1 MFMFIYIDLILSQI
15 IALLR
20 SFVSDGKPYS
30 GLLLLLLYGSL
41 FSSSFVLH
49 FLLVESLRDDRIY
62 FPDFFMNDR
71 N

>member
-15 IALLR
+15 IALLM

-30 GLLLLLLYGSL
+30 GGSL
-41 FSSSFVLH
+41 FFSSFVLH

>member
-1 MFMFIYIDLILSQI
+1 MFIYIDLILSQI
-15 IALLR
+15 IALLW
-20 SFVSDGKPYS
+20 SFVSDGKSYS
-30 GLLLLLLYGSL
+30 GLLLLYGSL
-41 FSSSFVLH
+41 FSSFVLH

>member
-1 MFMFIYIDLILSQI
+1 MFIYFDLILSQI

-20 SFVSDGKPYS
+20 SSVSDGKPY
-30 GLLLLLLYGSL
+30 GGGSL
-41 FSSSFVLH
+41 FFSSFVLH

>member
-20 SFVSDGKPYS
+20 SFVSDGKPYC
-30 GLLLLLLYGSL
+30 GLLLLYGGL
-41 FSSSFVLH
+41 FFSSFVLH

>member
-20 SFVSDGKPYS
+20 SFVSDGKPYI
-30 GLLLLLLYGSL
+30 GLLLLYGSL
-41 FSSSFVLH
+41 FFSSFVLH

>member
-1 MFMFIYIDLILSQI
+1 MFIYIDLILSQI

-20 SFVSDGKPYS
+20 SFVSAGKPYS
-30 GLLLLLLYGSL
+30 GLLLLYGSL

>member
-30 GLLLLLLYGSL
+30 GLLLSLYGSL

>member
-20 SFVSDGKPYS
+20 SFVSNGKPYS
-30 GLLLLLLYGSL
+30 GLLLLYGSL
-41 FSSSFVLH
+41 IFSSFVLH

>member
-1 MFMFIYIDLILSQI
+1 MFIYIDLILSQI

-30 GLLLLLLYGSL
+30 GLLLLLLLYGSL